1 MRVII
6 DQGICSG
13 CGVCIETCPEVFD
26 WEGDKATV
34 SKDPVPR
41 ELENA
46 CQNAADLCPVE
57 AIIID

>member
-6 DQGICSG
+6 DQGICTG

-26 WEGDKATV
+26 WEDDKATV
-34 SKDPVPR
+34 AKDPVPR
-41 ELENA
+41 EFENA
-46 CQNAADLCPVE
+46 CQDAADACPVE